1 MYERTQNGET
11 FHVSGNNVY
20 VVTPAGNL
28 RLHHVIEPA
37 PPPPPPALWRR
48 LLAALRRLLRL

>member
-37 PPPPPPALWRR
+37 PTPPAPWRC